1 MPRKTARSPRKQAPP
16 PRKGDEIKIRVAPDE
31 KRLFEE
37 AARRR
42 GLSMSAWLRMVALDA
57 ARAAPT

>member
-1 MPRKTARSPRKQAPP
+1 MPRKTARAPRKQAP
-16 PRKGDEIKIRVAPDE
+16 PRKGDEIKIRVAPEE
-31 KRLFEE
+31 KQLFED

-57 ARAAPT
+57 ARATPT